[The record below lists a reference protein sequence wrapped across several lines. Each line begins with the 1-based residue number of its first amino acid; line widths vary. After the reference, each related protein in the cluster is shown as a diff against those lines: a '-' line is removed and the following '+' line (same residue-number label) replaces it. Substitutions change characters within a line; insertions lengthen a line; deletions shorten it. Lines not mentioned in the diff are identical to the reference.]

1 MQTNPPVACTL
12 NGEAMRE
19 RQRRWQ
25 ALAARAF
32 VERVETGRGLRL
44 VFHSEPGV
52 EAELHELAALE
63 RDCCAFADWTVGVAG
78 DAVALEVSAY
88 GDEGA
93 AAVKAMFRTL
103 TPAATRR
110 P

>member
-1 MQTNPPVACTL
+1 MESKPPVACTL
-12 NGEAMRE
+12 NGEAMGE

-32 VERVETGRGLRL
+32 VERIETDRGLRL
-44 VFHSEPGV
+44 VFHSETGV
-52 EAELHELAALE
+52 EVELHEPAALE
-63 RDCCAFADWTVGVAG
+63 RDCCAFADWTVDG
-78 DAVALEVSAY
+78 AVLEIS
-88 GDEGA
+88 GHSDEGV